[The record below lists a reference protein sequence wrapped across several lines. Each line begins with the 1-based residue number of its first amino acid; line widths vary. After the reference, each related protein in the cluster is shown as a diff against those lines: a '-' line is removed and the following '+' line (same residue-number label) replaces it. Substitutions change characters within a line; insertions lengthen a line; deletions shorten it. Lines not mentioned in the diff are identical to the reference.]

1 MLTMAD
7 VAPTGK
13 TLETY
18 YESMFELYD
27 GFVGTS
33 VSEVSLTQQMMKTV
47 KAAVLA
53 GCSFGDEAFPII
65 RALMY
70 LDGLVIR
77 THPEVLLIKSMGPY
91 LDEFRVKLGIE
102 ATTA

>member
-1 MLTMAD
+1 MAD

-18 YESMFELYD
+18 YDSMFERMMDSLAHP
-27 GFVGTS
+27 S
-33 VSEVSLTQQMMKTV
+33 VRVSLTQQMMKTV

-65 RALMY
+65 RS
-70 LDGLVIR
+70 LDVHGRHGSER
-77 THPEVLLIKSMGPY
+77 TPKCGFDFLNGSIP
-91 LDEFRVKLGIE
+91 R
-102 ATTA
+102 

>member
-1 MLTMAD
+1 MKNAFDAMLTMAD

-18 YESMFELYD
+18 YDSMFELYD

-47 KAAVLA
+47 KLQFLQVVLSA
-53 GCSFGDEAFPII
+53 MKHSQSSVP
-65 RALMY
+65 
-70 LDGLVIR
+70 
-77 THPEVLLIKSMGPY
+77 
-91 LDEFRVKLGIE
+91 
-102 ATTA
+102 